1 MMSELEIFL
10 VPYLIGSIPFGFL
23 LAKLAGYGD
32 IRKTGSGNIGATNV
46 LRTGNKF
53 LAVFTL
59 ILDSAKGYIAALHFY
74 LMVSLLFVIDNKPVP
89 NTSDFSVED
98 SLLFGLFAILGHC
111 FPVWLKFKGGK
122 GVATTFGVL
131 FAAVPWTG
139 FIAAVT
145 WGIVAGFSRYSSLS
159 ALSAVAISPL
169 VTFIYYGPMPA
180 AITALIAALVIW
192 RHKDN
197 IKRLMAGT
205 EPKIGQKKEEKEQ
218 E

>member
-1 MMSELEIFL
+1 MAR
-10 VPYLIGSIPFGFL
+10 G
-23 LAKLAGYGD
+23 GD
-32 IRKTGSGNIGATNV
+32 DVRRSFRRGAV
-46 LRTGNKF
+46 DRVYCRGDL
-53 LAVFTL
+53 
-59 ILDSAKGYIAALHFY
+59 
-74 LMVSLLFVIDNKPVP
+74 
-89 NTSDFSVED
+89 
-98 SLLFGLFAILGHC
+98 
-111 FPVWLKFKGGK
+111 
-122 GVATTFGVL
+122 
-131 FAAVPWTG
+131 
-139 FIAAVT
+139 
-145 WGIVAGFSRYSSLS
+145 GIVAGFSRYSSLS